1 MKNFNVRSVFAV
13 GASVLM
19 LGLVG
24 CTTTGSGSFSNTR
37 ILSDWKAAVAH
48 DPMGEDENK
57 RVTTISSNGHSSG
70 HIVRLRGEEPL
81 HQHDSDLTVTL
92 LEGEG
97 VLRYESRL
105 IKAKKGD
112 ILFIPRGVTHSFVN
126 TTDGLAV
133 AYAVFTP
140 GLSGAEVSVAPTV
153 VLPGGDAPDPEP
165 EPEEKAEDVASED
178 EDEGDDPEEKDEEKS
193 ESDAADEDDDEDAE
207 EKDEDAEASS
217 DDDEDEKDDSDA
229 DKDKT
234 PSDSLDDLLNF

>member
-1 MKNFNVRSVFAV
+1 MKNFNVRSVMGV
-13 GASVLM
+13 GATVLM

-24 CTTTGSGSFSNTR
+24 CTTTSGSFSNTR

-48 DPMGEDENK
+48 DPMGEDEDK

-70 HIVRLRGEEPL
+70 HIVRLRGEESP
-81 HQHDSDLTVTL
+81 HQHNSDLTVTL

-112 ILFIPRGVTHSFVN
+112 ILFIPRGVTHAFVN
-126 TTDGLAV
+126 TSDGLAV

-140 GLSGAEVSVAPTV
+140 GLPGAEVSVAPVV
-153 VLPGGDAPDPEP
+153 VLPSEDDPDP

-178 EDEGDDPEEKDEEKS
+178 DDGGDEPDEKDEEKS
-193 ESDAADEDDDEDAE
+193 ESDAADEDAE
-207 EKDEDAEASS
+207 EKDEEAEASS

-229 DKDKT
+229 DKEET